1 MTEITIQLTPWQAE
15 RSQYYRPN
23 TPLPPRADN
32 DIPEILSPAGN
43 YEKLKAAVLYG
54 ADAVYLAAHQFG
66 LRAFAGNFAKEELA
80 EAIDYAHRH
89 GVRVYVTINILA
101 HPSDIDQL
109 PPIVEYVDH
118 CGADGVIVSDPG
130 IFRIVK
136 QYAPDIDVNIST
148 QASVTNQEACNFWY
162 EAGARRIILA
172 RELSLKEIAV
182 IRQNIPPDMT
192 LEGFVHGAMCMA
204 WSGRCLLSN
213 IATGRDANRGACAQ
227 PCRWSYH
234 VTETGRLKDAED
246 GTGEPFTWQV
256 EQDETGS
263 FMFSS
268 RDICMIDHIPALINA
283 GINSFK
289 IEGRMKGAYYVG
301 IVTKTYRQAVDT
313 WVREGD
319 AMQVRPE
326 WREELMSMVH
336 RDYDT
341 GFYFNHPLE
350 DAKIAK
356 NRARNIQATVV
367 AIALEMVDKDRLRCE
382 QRNKLMV
389 GEEVEFVTPHGENF
403 SMEVTDLF
411 DEDGEHVMSCPHPQQ
426 IFEMTLPEGK
436 VVEAG
441 SFIRRR
447 GKKHGEM

>member
-1 MTEITIQLTPWQAE
+1 
-15 RSQYYRPN
+15 
-23 TPLPPRADN
+23 
-32 DIPEILSPAGN
+32 
-43 YEKLKAAVLYG
+43 
-54 ADAVYLAAHQFG
+54 
-66 LRAFAGNFAKEELA
+66 
-80 EAIDYAHRH
+80 
-89 GVRVYVTINILA
+89 
-101 HPSDIDQL
+101 
-109 PPIVEYVDH
+109 
-118 CGADGVIVSDPG
+118 
-130 IFRIVK
+130 
-136 QYAPDIDVNIST
+136 
-148 QASVTNQEACNFWY
+148 
-162 EAGARRIILA
+162 
-172 RELSLKEIAV
+172 
-182 IRQNIPPDMT
+182 MT

-336 RDYDT
+336 RIMILDSI
-341 GFYFNHPLE
+341 L
-350 DAKIAK
+350 I
-356 NRARNIQATVV
+356 I
-367 AIALEMVDKDRLRCE
+367 L
-382 QRNKLMV
+382 
-389 GEEVEFVTPHGENF
+389 
-403 SMEVTDLF
+403 
-411 DEDGEHVMSCPHPQQ
+411 
-426 IFEMTLPEGK
+426 
-436 VVEAG
+436 
-441 SFIRRR
+441 
-447 GKKHGEM
+447 

>member
-1 MTEITIQLTPWQAE
+1 MTDVKIQLTPWQAE
-15 RSQYYRPN
+15 RAENYRPN
-23 TPLPPRADN
+23 TPLPPRKFD
-32 DIPEILSPAGN
+32 DIPEVLSPAGN
-43 YEKLKAAVLYG
+43 FEKLKAAVLYG

-66 LRAFAGNFAKEELA
+66 LRAFAGNFSKEELA
-80 EAIDYAHRH
+80 AAVNYAHRH

-101 HPSDIDQL
+101 HPSDLPAL
-109 PPIVEYVDH
+109 PPIVEYVDR

-130 IFRIVK
+130 IFRLVRE
-136 QYAPDIDVNIST
+136 YAPRMEIHIST
-148 QASVTNQEACNFWY
+148 QASVTNQEACQFWY

-172 RELSLKEIAV
+172 RELSLKDIKA
-182 IRQNIPPDMT
+182 IRRDIPENMT

-246 GTGEPFTWQV
+246 GTGEPYTWAV

-263 FMFSS
+263 FLFSS
-268 RDICMIDHIPALINA
+268 RDICMIEHIPDLVEA

-289 IEGRMKGAYYVG
+289 IEGRMKGAYYVAV
-301 IVTKTYRQAVDT
+301 VTKVYREAVDT
-313 WVREGD
+313 WVREGTN
-319 AMQVRPE
+319 MKVRPE
-326 WREELMSMVH
+326 WLDELTAMVH

-341 GFYFNHPLE
+341 GFYFHHPLE
-350 DAKIAK
+350 EAKIAQS
-356 NRARNIQATVV
+356 RARNIQATVV
-367 AIALEMVDKDRLRCE
+367 AIALETVGDRLRCE

-389 GEEVEFVTPHGENF
+389 GEEVEIVTPHGKNF
-403 SMEVTDLF
+403 SLEVTDLF
-411 DEDGEHVMSCPHPQQ
+411 DENGEHVMSCPHPQQ
-426 IFEMTLPEGK
+426 IFEMTLPPGQ
-436 VVEAG
+436 VVEPG

-447 GKKHGEM
+447 GKKHGEV